1 MTMADY
7 AMGMVGLGVM
17 GRNLSL
23 NMEEKGFSVA
33 AWDAWAEQVDRFTAD
48 SQGKNVAGFK
58 DLEQFVK
65 SLRRPRRI
73 VLLIKAGAVTDKG
86 IQGLLPYLDK
96 GDIVVDAGNEYF
108 RETERRAGELEA
120 KGIRFFGM
128 GVSGGEEGARHGPS
142 MMPGGDKAAYEELA
156 PVLTKIAAQV
166 PDGPCV
172 TYIGPG
178 GAGHYVKMVHN
189 GIEYGDMELIAETY
203 SILKNIGGLSNQELA
218 DTFNEWNQGDLSSFL
233 IEITADIFKTKDP
246 ETGKELLDMVL
257 DQGAMKGTGK
267 WTVQDAAEIDVAIPT
282 IATSVEMRV
291 LSAKKQQRVDFS
303 KVLPGPTPKPL
314 PLPER
319 KKLVNDV
326 RHALY
331 ASKLCSYAQGMQLL
345 QTASD
350 LRKWDLKLS
359 ELARIW
365 QGGCIIRA
373 KLLTHIKNAFA
384 KDPHLPNMLLD
395 PNFVEDLK
403 TRQDGWR
410 SVVARA
416 AEAGLPLMSMSG
428 SLSYYDVIRTERLPI
443 NLTQAQ
449 RDLFGAHTYK
459 RIDKEGD
466 PSLTRAA
473 PRVWCRPFSTRSGSR
488 GER

>member
-1 MTMADY
+1 MGDF

-17 GRNLSL
+17 GKNLSW

-33 AWDAWAEQVDRFTAD
+33 AHDAWPEPVDKFVAESGDKKV
-48 SQGKNVAGFK
+48 GGFK
-58 DLEQFVK
+58 DVKEFVA

-86 IQGLLPYLDK
+86 IASLMPYLET
-96 GDIVVDAGNEYF
+96 GDIVIDAGNEYYK
-108 RETERRAGELEA
+108 ETERRATELSA
-120 KGIRFFGM
+120 RGIRFFGM

-156 PVLTKIAAQV
+156 PVFTKIAAQV
-166 PDGPCV
+166 ADGPCV

-189 GIEYGDMELIAETY
+189 GIEYGDMQLIAEAY
-203 SILKNIGGLSNQELA
+203 SVLKNIGGLSNAELY
-218 DTFNEWNQGDLSSFL
+218 DVFQEWNAGELQSFL

-246 ETGKELLDMVL
+246 EGTGELLDKVL

-267 WTVQDAAEIDVAIPT
+267 WTVMDAVEMDVAIPT

-291 LSAKKQQRVDFS
+291 LAAKKADRVAVS
-303 KVLPGPTPKPL
+303 KILRGPTSTPMTGAD
-314 PLPER
+314 
-319 KKLVNDV
+319 KKQLIDDV
-326 RHALY
+326 RAALY
-331 ASKLCSYAQGMQLL
+331 ASKACSYAQGMELL
-345 QTASD
+345 RTASN
-350 LRKWDLKLS
+350 LRKWDLHLS

-373 KLLTHIKNAFA
+373 KFLTRIKDAFA
-384 KDPHLPNMLLD
+384 KDPNLMNLLID
-395 PNFVEDLK
+395 PGFVEELAA
-403 TRQDGWR
+403 RQDGWR
-410 SVVARA
+410 RVVATA
-416 AEAGLPLMSMSG
+416 ATRGVPLLTMSS
-428 SLSYYDVIRTERLPI
+428 SLAYYDVIRAERLPI

-459 RIDKEGD
+459 RLDKDGD
-466 PSLTRAA
+466 FHTKWR
-473 PRVWCRPFSTRSGSR
+473 
-488 GER
+488 